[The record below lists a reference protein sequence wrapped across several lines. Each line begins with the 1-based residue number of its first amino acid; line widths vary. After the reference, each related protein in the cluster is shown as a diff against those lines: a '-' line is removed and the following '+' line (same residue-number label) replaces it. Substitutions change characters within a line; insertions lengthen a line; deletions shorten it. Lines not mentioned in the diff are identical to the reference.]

1 MTGGGVAMPK
11 TILVI
16 DDDPAVLR
24 AYGRLLG
31 RLGHRVL
38 LSGDGEVACHDAESV
53 RAIDLVI
60 LDQRMPGATGLD
72 LLGRLRRCWSL
83 SGGGPTV
90 FLVSAFLT
98 DDLRERAARLGV
110 AEVMEKPVRPDRLL
124 ASVAAVLGPAG

>member
-1 MTGGGVAMPK
+1 MSVQK

-31 RLGHRVL
+31 RLGHTVL

-53 RAIDLVI
+53 RAVDLVI
-60 LDQRMPGATGLD
+60 LDQRMPGATGLEI
-72 LLGRLRRCWSL
+72 LARLRRCWPL
-83 SGGGPTV
+83 AGGSPAV

-98 DDLRERAARLGV
+98 DDLKERARGLGV
-110 AEVMEKPVRPDRLL
+110 AEVLEKPVPPGRLL
-124 ASVAAVLGPAG
+124 ASVLAVLGRP